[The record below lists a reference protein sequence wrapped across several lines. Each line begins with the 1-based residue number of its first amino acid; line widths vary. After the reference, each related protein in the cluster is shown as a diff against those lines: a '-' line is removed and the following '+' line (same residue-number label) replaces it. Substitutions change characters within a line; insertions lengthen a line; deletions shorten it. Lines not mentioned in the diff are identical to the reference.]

1 MDEKPLFREAKALY
15 SLGQFKACMER
26 LLCLVRCNP
35 KNTEA
40 WAEIK
45 RVKQRLRE
53 EDTGSYD
60 FKSMYGQAA
69 KTPPLVDCATYIG
82 PVAVRDAGSRG
93 KGLFTTQPVKAGE
106 LLFCEKAFAYCYAG
120 SDSATGR
127 SNTTVLM
134 NLDNN
139 TMCVGGQ
146 ARLITQIVQKIYH
159 NPSAGEVFTKLHHGD
174 YAPVRTCEV
183 DGAPVVDT

>member
-1 MDEKPLFREAKALY
+1 MEEKPLFREAKALY